1 MLNVL
6 FFIWGLV
13 MAGCGVAAIIAL
25 GVLLAFQGGLVMANK
40 WIKIAVHYGTTFAV
54 GAIATWIFQWT
65 AVEWLVYFVFCDLW
79 YILRETRDSD
89 D

>member
-1 MLNVL
+1 MV
-6 FFIWGLV
+6 
-13 MAGCGVAAIIAL
+13 
-25 GVLLAFQGGLVMANK
+25 NK
-40 WIKIAVHYGTTFAV
+40 WVKIAVHYATTFAV

-65 AVEWLVYFVFCDLW
+65 AYFMFCDLW

>member
-1 MLNVL
+1 MLYFWPVDGRLRRGNAYRTRR
-6 FFIWGLV
+6 FD
-13 MAGCGVAAIIAL
+13 GVSDQ
-25 GVLLAFQGGLVMANK
+25 VFQGGLVMANK
-40 WIKIAVHYGTTFAV
+40 WVKIAVHYATTFAV